1 MPDNTLVVA
10 EDSLGINYALFPDIE
25 NNKRILVI
33 GPFRFENTYLNQD
46 KLRKDS
52 FNEKQISLIKNYYN
66 SIPEISNM
74 MINISVI
81 SIISTLFP
89 KEKFEVKYVKE
100 YKNFD
105 VITNSFHVEEVGEDF
120 DETMNMLAYRY
131 EIENQC
137 LEAITLGNAFKAK
150 QALKG
155 MEGTGVVTR
164 FLPSQRKQKNGLI
177 ILNTLFRKLLKRLMY
192 ILTILMKSALDLR
205 IR

>member
-33 GPFRFENTYLNQD
+33 GPFRFKNTYLNQD

-89 KEKFEVKYVKE
+89 KEKFEVK
-100 YKNFD
+100 
-105 VITNSFHVEEVGEDF
+105 
-120 DETMNMLAYRY
+120 
-131 EIENQC
+131 
-137 LEAITLGNAFKAK
+137 
-150 QALKG
+150 
-155 MEGTGVVTR
+155 
-164 FLPSQRKQKNGLI
+164 
-177 ILNTLFRKLLKRLMY
+177 
-192 ILTILMKSALDLR
+192 
-205 IR
+205 